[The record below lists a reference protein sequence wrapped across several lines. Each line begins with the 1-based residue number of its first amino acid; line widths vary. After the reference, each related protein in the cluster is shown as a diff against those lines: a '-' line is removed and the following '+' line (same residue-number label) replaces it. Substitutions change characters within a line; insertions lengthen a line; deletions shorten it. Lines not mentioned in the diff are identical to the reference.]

1 MRKYLMNFFNEF
13 DYDKKDAEQLLSAYD
28 TIVETAEASVI
39 WNECLSSY
47 EKNEKMNFEKEI
59 LGGPTAAIAE
69 KTGLHIYTVELLI
82 FMAMTRHLRELYRAR
97 GLSEEIYYD
106 SVLDLKWKLEEC
118 KLVKGI
124 CGSFVAAWFGGFFD
138 LTRFALGRLQFEL
151 IPFEHEY
158 CKDDVVLTPESTV
171 INVHIPRTGTPME
184 KEACERSYRMAAD
197 FFKDRV
203 GKTAPFVCHSWLL
216 FPEHFNMLS
225 PTSNIYR
232 FISEYDIVKSGVNSG
247 YDLWRLFD
255 TDERDPDK
263 LPADSSLRRSYIAY
277 LKNGG
282 KPGWGFGVK
291 ILRG

>member
-1 MRKYLMNFFNEF
+1 MRKYLTSFFAEF
-13 DYDKKDAEQLLSAYD
+13 GYDGEDARTLLCAYD
-28 TIVETAEASVI
+28 AITENEEARAI

-47 EKNEKMNFEKEI
+47 EENEKMDFEKEI
-59 LGGPTAAIAE
+59 LGGQTAAIAE
-69 KTGLHIYTVELLI
+69 KTGLPIYTVELLI
-82 FMAMTRHLRELYRAR
+82 FISMSRRLRDLYHER
-97 GLSEEIYYD
+97 GLSDAIYRD

-118 KLVKGI
+118 KLVKGV

-151 IPFEHEY
+151 VPFEHEY
-158 CKDDVVLTPESTV
+158 SREDIVLTPESTV

-197 FFKDRV
+197 FFEDRV
-203 GKTAPFVCHSWLL
+203 GKIAPFVCHSWLL
-216 FPEHFNMLS
+216 YPEHFKMLS